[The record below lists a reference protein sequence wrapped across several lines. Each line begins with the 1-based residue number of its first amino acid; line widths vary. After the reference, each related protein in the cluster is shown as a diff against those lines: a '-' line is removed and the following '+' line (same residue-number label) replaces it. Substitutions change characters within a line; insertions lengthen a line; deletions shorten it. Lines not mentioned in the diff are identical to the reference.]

1 VQRSQKFIVVCL
13 LTALTKPVFAQEKA
27 PGVVPPPLHFKLPSA
42 PFGPPGKALYPAPA
56 LLPLAGLFAGE
67 GQASSSFYPGTS
79 GINSDFYTRHLGFFC
94 RKELQLEKATAV
106 PLRFRLGSLDYV
118 NKLEGK

>member
-1 VQRSQKFIVVCL
+1 MQRSQKFIVVCL
-13 LTALTKPVFAQEKA
+13 LTALTKPVFSQEKA
-27 PGVVPPPLHFKLPSA
+27 PGMVPPPRQFKLPSA
-42 PFGPPGKALYPAPA
+42 PFGTPGKALYPAQG
-56 LLPLAGLFAGE
+56 LLPLAGYFAGE
-67 GQASSSFYPGTS
+67 GQASSSPYPVTS
-79 GINSDFYTRHLGFFC
+79 GINRDFYTRQFGFFC

>member
-1 VQRSQKFIVVCL
+1 MQRSYKFIVVCL
-13 LTALTKPVFAQEKA
+13 LAALTKPVFAQKMSA
-27 PGVVPPPLHFKLPSA
+27 SVVPSPIVFKAIWTLSVPLPPVYGMLPQ
-42 PFGPPGKALYPAPA
+42 GR
-56 LLPLAGLFAGE
+56 AGWVNPVPV
-67 GQASSSFYPGTS
+67 YPGGS
-79 GINSDFYTRHLGFFC
+79 CISVDFYTRHFGFFC